1 MENIDN
7 TGGFDNLSELIG
19 SVLSNPDSAAK
30 LRDTARQLG
39 LTLPPEQSGN
49 PADNRN
55 KGDADASGNA
65 PQLSPLALSGLAPA
79 LGKLAPLLGKLNE
92 EDDMTRL
99 LHALRPYLSGA
110 RLKRAEEADR
120 IVSVMRVL
128 PLLRQAGEN
137 K

>member
-1 MENIDN
+1 MDNNEN
-7 TGGFDNLSELIG
+7 TGGFENISELIG
-19 SVLSNPDSAAK
+19 SVLSDPDSAAK

-39 LTLPPEQSGN
+39 LTLPAEPSVE
-49 PADNRN
+49 P
-55 KGDADASGNA
+55 DAGRTA
-65 PQLSPLALSGLAPA
+65 PPISAPALSALAPA

-128 PLLRQAGEN
+128 PLLRQTGEN
-137 K
+137 H